1 LPKAR
6 RWGRVS
12 WVQLIVEVADVL
24 EVVYMRIRPAE
35 VRVIT
40 RSDGPE
46 FL

>member
-6 RWGRVS
+6 RWERVF

-24 EVVYMRIRPAE
+24 EVVCMRIRPAE

-40 RSDGPE
+40 RSDGSG